1 MLTCNLIGA
10 GRLGKN
16 LAQVFT
22 KYAIASIQAI
32 CNQSI
37 ESSNYA
43 WQELGLS
50 GISCS
55 IEQLPAADITIIAC
69 SDDAVA
75 AVARQLAQQM
85 IQPGSYIIHC
95 SGVLNSSVLEPL
107 KQHGCSLASL
117 HPLKSF
123 KAGYL
128 SADAF
133 AEVPIIIEGDEPAC
147 RWLEQV
153 LSGLNAQV
161 LSILPEAKALYHAA
175 AVMASNYLVTL
186 AAASEQLMA
195 DTGLEQHVAHK
206 LITQLMKGT
215 LANIEQNSTTATAL
229 TGPLMRGDIGTLTR
243 HVHAI
248 SDPAISRL
256 YKAAGLATLPLT
268 QLNQDKKVQIQ
279 RLLTGN

>member
-16 LAQVFT
+16 LAHVLE
-22 KYAIASIQAI
+22 KHAIARIQAI

-37 ESSNYA
+37 ESSNRA
-43 WQELGLS
+43 WQELGLC
-50 GISCS
+50 GISCP
-55 IEQLPAADITIIAC
+55 IEQLPAADITILAC
-69 SDDAVA
+69 SDDAIA
-75 AVARQLAQQM
+75 AVAQQLAQHT
-85 IQPGSYIIHC
+85 IQPDSFIIHC
-95 SGVLNSSVLEPL
+95 SGVLNSSALKPL

-128 SADAF
+128 STDAF
-133 AEVPIIIEGDEPAC
+133 TAVPIIIEGDKPVC
-147 RWLEQV
+147 HWLERA
-153 LSGLNAQV
+153 LSELNAQV
-161 LSILPEAKALYHAA
+161 LSILPEAKAAYHAA

-195 DTGLEQHVAHK
+195 STGLDQCLVHK

-215 LANIEQNSTTATAL
+215 LANIEQSSTTATAL
-229 TGPLMRGDIGTLTR
+229 TGPLMRGDTGTLAL
-243 HVHAI
+243 HVNAI
-248 SDPAISRL
+248 SDPAIARL

-268 QLNQDKKVQIQ
+268 QLDKDTKLQIQ
-279 RLLTGN
+279 KLLTIS